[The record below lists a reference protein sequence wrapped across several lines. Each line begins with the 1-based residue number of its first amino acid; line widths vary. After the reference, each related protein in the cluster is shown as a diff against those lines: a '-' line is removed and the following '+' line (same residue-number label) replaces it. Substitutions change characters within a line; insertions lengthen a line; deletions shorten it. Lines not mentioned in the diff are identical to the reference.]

1 MTYDL
6 VIHNG
11 TIVTVNASF
20 EIIPNG
26 LLCIKA
32 GKIQR
37 IESIPSNKSLPP
49 AKESIDAAG
58 GLIMPGL
65 VNTHTH
71 LPMTLFRG
79 LADDLPLDIW
89 LNQHIFPAEGAHINP
104 DNVRWA
110 ALLACIPS
118 T

>member
-1 MTYDL
+1 MSYDL

-32 GKIQR
+32 GELKR
-37 IESIPSNKSLPP
+37 IEALSVGNPSLP
-49 AKESIDAAG
+49 AADETIDAG
-58 GLIMPGL
+58 GCLVMPGL

-79 LADDLPLDIW
+79 LADDLPL
-89 LNQHIFPAEGAHINP
+89 E
-104 DNVRWA
+104 V
-110 ALLACIPS
+110 
-118 T
+118 